1 MVEENTFTIDG
12 VEYKVDDLS
21 EKGQAFIDSLKFVA
35 EEIKKTEAMLAVL
48 NTAKSAY
55 FASLKNELPSKI
67 N

>member
-35 EEIKKTEAMLAVL
+35 AEIKKTEAMLAVL

-55 FASLKNELPSKI
+55 FVVRVSSQT
-67 N
+67 